1 MHYAQTF
8 LKTGQYNAIIINFIP
23 GETLTKITIIHNI
36 CLNRLLGTY
45 IKKTISLYKSLKEV
59 YKYMLFISS

>member
-8 LKTGQYNAIIINFIP
+8 LKIGQYNVIIINFIP

-36 CLNRLLGTY
+36 CLNWLLGTY
-45 IKKTISLYKSLKEV
+45 IKKQYRYINH
-59 YKYMLFISS
+59 